1 MLRLPI
7 SPDRFREAIMMPRQ
21 PQPVP
26 QPMPQPS
33 PWPLVGMFGLG
44 LAVGLAL
51 GRGSAS
57 ELVREQLRQ
66 MGGRVGTTAGGL
78 MTPIRLRAGL
88 GDDRFPEPEAVP
100 VVPPG
105 PSDLPPSP

>member
-1 MLRLPI
+1 MLRLPT
-7 SPDRFREAIMMPRQ
+7 SPIRFREAIMTPWLSQ
-21 PQPVP
+21 PIP
-26 QPMPQPS
+26 QPMPQPNS
-33 PWPLVGMFGLG
+33 WPLVGMFGLG

-66 MGGRVGTTAGGL
+66 MGGRVGTTAGDL
-78 MTPIRLRAGL
+78 MTPIRLRAGQG
-88 GDDRFPEPEAVP
+88 GDRYAAPGATP

-105 PSDLPPSP
+105 PSDPGT